1 MLGRLLICFVL
12 AVSHSL
18 QSNIIHLLFLT
29 QVLLKRVWTSSKCI
43 HTLVVLFDMITNP
56 LRLMVPA
63 PWAGF
68 CFFKVHCHN
77 KSLETRVKRQTL
89 RPRTVFNRLRHD
101 AVDSLPF
108 CFLAEMLIFL
118 YAPLWHVFQEIHE
131 CICGFVCLYG
141 SGARFELFPV
151 CTCACP
157 DWFSSLFCLGLCFLP
172 FGLPY
177 SRLMS
182 AHAWVFTIA

>member
-1 MLGRLLICFVL
+1 MSLTPGANGHK
-12 AVSHSL
+12 AVSEL
-18 QSNIIHLLFLT
+18 AYLTAPPLRRRNISH
-29 QVLLKRVWTSSKCI
+29 QGSKAHVLLKRVWTSSKCM
-43 HTLVVLFDMITNP
+43 HTLFVLSDMITNP

-77 KSLETRVKRQTL
+77 KSLETSVKRQTL

-108 CFLAEMLIFL
+108 IFLAEMLIFL

-131 CICGFVCLYG
+131 CICGFAMFV
-141 SGARFELFPV
+141 
-151 CTCACP
+151 
-157 DWFSSLFCLGLCFLP
+157 WFRCK
-172 FGLPY
+172 
-177 SRLMS
+177 
-182 AHAWVFTIA
+182 V